1 MAKLSTYPPD
11 ASLDGTEKG
20 AFSQASETYGIT
32 TSQLAQYAFTG
43 WGAANAATARSAIG
57 AGAVASVDL
66 GASTGLTPSGGPVT
80 GTGTLTYTL
89 SANLQ
94 AWHATSPTTYAG
106 SSTIAT
112 LGTVTTGTWNGTA
125 IAAANGGTGQTSYTI
140 GDILYASGASAL
152 SKLAGVATGNALI
165 SGGVGTA
172 PSWGKVALTTHV
184 SGTLPVGNG
193 GTGITSYTTGNYIN
207 ASGTSTL
214 QQRTPAQVRTDLGVT
229 TCSEGTYTPT
239 LTNVL
244 NVTSSSAKVCQY
256 TRVGNTVT
264 VSGQVDVTPTAGAAS
279 TTVGISLPVA
289 SALTSSEQCAG
300 SACEGG
306 SGQYAPGAILA
317 DAANDRASLVFK
329 SVGAGAAHAM
339 LFTFT
344 YRVL

>member
-1 MAKLSTYPPD
+1 MPKISELTP
-11 ASLDGTEKG
+11 ASSITGSELLPVVQDGQTRQTTLAAAIAAE
-20 AFSQASETYGIT
+20 AVTSVNLAS
-32 TSQLAQYAFTG
+32 
-43 WGAANAATARSAIG
+43 
-57 AGAVASVDL
+57 
-66 GASTGLTPSGGPVT
+66 STGLTASGGPIT
-80 GTGTLTYTL
+80 SSGSLTYTL

-94 AWHATSPTTYAG
+94 AWHGLATSAKQDADATLTALAAYNTAGLLTQTAADTFTGRTLTGTTNRVTVTNGNGVSGNPTVDI
-106 SSTIAT
+106 STSYVGQATITT
-112 LGTVTTGTWNGTA
+112 LGTITTGTWNGTA
-125 IAAANGGTGQTSYTI
+125 IAAANGGTG
-140 GDILYASGASAL
+140 
-152 SKLAGVATGNALI
+152 
-165 SGGVGTA
+165 
-172 PSWGKVALTTHV
+172 
-184 SGTLPVGNG
+184 
-193 GTGITSYTTGNYIN
+193 ITSYTAGNYIN
-207 ASGTSTL
+207 ALNANTL

-256 TRVGNTVT
+256 TRVGNTIT